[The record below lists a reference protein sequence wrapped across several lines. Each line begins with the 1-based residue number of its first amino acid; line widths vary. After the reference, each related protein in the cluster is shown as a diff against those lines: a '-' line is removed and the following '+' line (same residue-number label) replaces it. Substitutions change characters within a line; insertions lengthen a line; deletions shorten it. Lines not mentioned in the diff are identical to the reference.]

1 MAVTESKSSGRYLDK
16 KIESTIIK
24 LLNEMTVLVDNDSNE
39 DVTLAEM
46 MDRVYRRVLT
56 NEVNIS
62 KTNETVQKIVDS
74 GGTTVPSKDS
84 NVQFFVS
91 LTKFPSAKEAKS
103 DVLYVDRSTGMIYLF
118 NIDTDSYEAVVSS
131 TEDLAVTL
139 ESVQKVVHVINGGDS
154 QTVI

>member
-1 MAVTESKSSGRYLDK
+1 MAVTESRSSGRYLDK
-16 KIESTIIK
+16 KIESTIVK

-56 NEVNIS
+56 NEVNIT
-62 KTNETVQKIVDS
+62 KTNETVQQIVNS
-74 GGTTVPSKDS
+74 GGTVPSKDS

-91 LTKFPSAKEAKS
+91 LAKFPSVKEAKS

-139 ESVQKVVHVINGGDS
+139 ESVQKVVHVINGGNS